1 MTFGHLTLTFNFK
14 LARVMDDL
22 QTINQSH
29 SLNGSNWRALTIGQQ
44 IGQMLCMSSA
54 QNMSS
59 LFQGENDLTELL
71 LRRLNSSGRVHM
83 VPASFKGKYVIR
95 FTVTSQ
101 YTTENDITR
110 DWSIIQETARRV
122 LAEEDSEEEV
132 SARGV

>member
-1 MTFGHLTLTFNFK
+1 MH
-14 LARVMDDL
+14 
-22 QTINQSH
+22 
-29 SLNGSNWRALTIGQQ
+29 IGY
-44 IGQMLCMSSA
+44 SP
-54 QNMSS
+54 QNLSFI
-59 LFQGENDLTELL
+59 LQGENDLTELL

-101 YTTENDITR
+101 YTTDNDITR

-132 SARGV
+132 SGSKWQWGGGWVGGA